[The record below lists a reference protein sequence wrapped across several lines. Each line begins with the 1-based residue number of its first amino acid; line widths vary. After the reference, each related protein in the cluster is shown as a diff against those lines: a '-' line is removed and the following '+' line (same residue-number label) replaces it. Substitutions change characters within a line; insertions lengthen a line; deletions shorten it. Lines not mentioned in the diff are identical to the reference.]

1 VLCIVDVLYFV
12 RWPVIWRRDDLESTG
27 KVGIS
32 SGESDGS
39 WGDEEWIIVDIK
51 VHVE

>member
-1 VLCIVDVLYFV
+1 VLCIVDVFYLVGWRPVV
-12 RWPVIWRRDDLESTG
+12 RRRDDLDTG

-32 SGESDGS
+32 SGEADGS
-39 WGDEEWIIVDIK
+39 GGDEEWIIVDIK

>member
-1 VLCIVDVLYFV
+1 M
-12 RWPVIWRRDDLESTG
+12 WRRDDLETG

-39 WGDEEWIIVDIK
+39 GGDEVWIIVDIK
-51 VHVE
+51 IHVE

>member
-1 VLCIVDVLYFV
+1 MLCIVDVFYFV
-12 RWPVIWRRDDLESTG
+12 RWSVIRRRDDLDTG

-32 SGESDGS
+32 SGEADGS
-39 WGDEEWIIVDIK
+39 GGDEEWIIVDIK